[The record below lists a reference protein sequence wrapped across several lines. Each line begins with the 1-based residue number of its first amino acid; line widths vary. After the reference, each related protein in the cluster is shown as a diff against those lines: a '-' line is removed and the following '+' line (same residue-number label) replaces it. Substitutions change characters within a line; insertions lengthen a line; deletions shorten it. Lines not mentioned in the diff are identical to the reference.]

1 MNDRA
6 VGEAHEQDGNVK
18 VRGTVGEFKVTVWA
32 KALEQ
37 HLDAIEGISGLT
49 ADLVASGREQTP
61 GATDERDRES
71 EEKRGKT
78 ERLIGR
84 DGFGKTLAAENGKD
98 HAAERE
104 EKEGCVIVIAN
115 KVGERN

>member
-1 MNDRA
+1 
-6 VGEAHEQDGNVK
+6 VGEAHEKEWNIN
-18 VRGTVGEFKVTVWA
+18 VRGTVGEFKVTLWA

-84 DGFGKTLAAENGKD
+84 DGFGKTLAAKQREDN
-98 HAAERE
+98 AAQRE

-115 KVGERN
+115 EVGERN